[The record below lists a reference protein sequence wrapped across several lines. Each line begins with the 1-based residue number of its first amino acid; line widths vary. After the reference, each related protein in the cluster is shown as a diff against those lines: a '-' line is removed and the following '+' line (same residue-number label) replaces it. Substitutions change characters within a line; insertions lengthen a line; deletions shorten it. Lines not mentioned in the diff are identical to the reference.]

1 MNSVQSICDNFES
14 TSDNVKNSVLL
25 YGDSRFDEVKNRFI
39 LEATVTYIKDTE
51 RFFGYLFV
59 DKIINNVL
67 PQKNHSPTSYLCI
80 HLFTLAMYLSIL
92 ISPRQD

>member
-1 MNSVQSICDNFES
+1 MNSVQSVCDNFEPMS
-14 TSDNVKNSVLL
+14 HNVKNNVLL

-67 PQKNHSPTSYLCI
+67 PQKDHSPTSYLCI
-80 HLFTLAMYLSIL
+80 YLFTLGMYLSIS
-92 ISPRQD
+92 IFPRQD